1 MKIALLQDQ
10 LLTCAGSERV
20 FLHMTNEF
28 KEADI
33 FTLCYNRDSTWP
45 EFKEKKINT
54 HPLGKYI
61 KNHKQFKLAFPISTY
76 MMQFWDFND
85 YDLIISSSATTA
97 KYINNFNGVH
107 ISYCYFPTRAI
118 WNYDAY
124 FEKKGIKEFIFSFM
138 INYFKKRDIEAASR
152 VHYFFSISEMTK
164 KYIKEI
170 YGRESEVLFSPVE
183 TIKEVNHINE
193 DNEDFYLI
201 VSRLEKWKKIEYA
214 IEAFNFNKK
223 KLIIIGTGPD
233 EKYLRS
239 ISSENIFFK
248 GFVDTL
254 NLASYL
260 KSAKAVIH
268 TPYLEYGL
276 VPIEAA
282 VYGTPSIC
290 YGKGGVVETMNDK
303 QKINGEILT
312 SVFFNDQNA
321 KSLNNAIDEFEKTF
335 FNKDDIKKYADKF
348 SVNLFQNTLRKSINK
363 FVEKYSEK

>member
-33 FTLCYNRDSTWP
+33 FTLCYNKDSTWP

-54 HPLGKYI
+54 HPLGKFI

-76 MMQFWDFND
+76 LMQCWNFND

-97 KYINNFNGVH
+97 KYISNFKGIH

-124 FEKKGIKEFIFSFM
+124 FEKTGIKEFIFSLM
-138 INYFKKRDIEAASR
+138 MNYFKKRDIEAASR

-164 KYIKEI
+164 EYVKKI
-170 YGRESEVLFSPVE
+170 YRRDSEVLFSPVE
-183 TIKEVNHINE
+183 TDKVDANNIN
-193 DNEDFYLI
+193 DDFYLI

-223 KLIIIGTGPD
+223 KLVIIGTGPH
-233 EKYLRS
+233 EKYLKS
-239 ISSENIFFK
+239 ISNENIFFK
-248 GFVDTL
+248 GFINTFS
-254 NLASYL
+254 LASYL
-260 KSAKAVIH
+260 QSAKAVIH

-312 SVFFNDQNA
+312 SVFFRDQNS
-321 KSLNNAIDEFEKTF
+321 KSLNNAIDEFEKVS
-335 FNKDDIKKYADKF
+335 FNKDEIQKYAEKF
-348 SVNLFQNTLRKSINK
+348 SVNRFQNSMRNSVNK
-363 FVEKYSEK
+363 FIEKSSEK

>member
-1 MKIALLQDQ
+1 MKIALIQDQ

-61 KNHKQFKLAFPISTY
+61 KNHNQFKLAFPISTY
-76 MMQFWDFND
+76 LMQSWNFNG

-97 KYINNFNGVH
+97 KYISKFDGIH
-107 ISYCYFPTRAI
+107 ICYCYFPTRAI
-118 WNYDAY
+118 WKYDDY
-124 FEKKGIKEFIFSFM
+124 FNKTGIKEFLFSLM
-138 INYFKKRDIEAASR
+138 INYFKKRDIKAASR
-152 VHYFFSISEMTK
+152 VDYFFSISEMTRE
-164 KYIKEI
+164 YIKKI
-170 YGRESEVLFSPVE
+170 YGKESEVLFSPVE
-183 TIKEVNHINE
+183 TNKICADYIN
-193 DNEDFYLI
+193 DDFYLI

-214 IEAFNFNKK
+214 IEAFNANKK
-223 KLIIIGTGPD
+223 KLIIIGTGP
-233 EKYLRS
+233 EENYLKS
-239 ISSENIFFK
+239 ISHKNISFL
-248 GFVDTL
+248 GFVDSPE
-254 NLASYL
+254 LASYL
-260 KSAKAVIH
+260 QSAKAIIH

-290 YGKGGVVETMNDK
+290 FGKGGVVETMNDK

-312 SVFFNDQNA
+312 SVFFYEQNLE
-321 KSLNNAIDEFEKTF
+321 SLNAAIDEFEKIN
-335 FNKDDIKKYADKF
+335 FNKQEIKKYAEKF
-348 SVNLFQNTLRKSINK
+348 SVNRFQNDMRNSINK
-363 FVEKYSEK
+363 FIEKSSEK